1 MLKILPMVP
10 ALPYN
15 YQGKNNMSDEKL
27 AYSIL
32 YVEDEEEI
40 RENYVQ
46 YLQRFY
52 TNIFQAKTAEEAYK
66 IYKNKKPDILI
77 VDIRLPGKSGIE
89 FLQDIRESD
98 QSIKAIVLTAMSDID
113 TLVNA
118 TELKLTKYLIKPI
131 SRNELKEAIDQAVKE
146 IVDYTTYANRII
158 YVNDSMHWDKD
169 KEKLIFNGKEIF
181 FTRKER
187 ALLGLLFEN
196 VNNVVKSEDIVFELW
211 YDYDDA
217 KIASLKTL
225 VKTLRKK
232 LPHNFIKN
240 VFGVGYTVEV

>member
-1 MLKILPMVP
+1 MVP

-89 FLQDIRESD
+89 FLRDIRESD

-131 SRNELKEAIDQAVKE
+131 ARNELKEAIEQAVKE

-181 FTRKER
+181 FTRKEKSS
-187 ALLGLLFEN
+187 
-196 VNNVVKSEDIVFELW
+196 VNI
-211 YDYDDA
+211 
-217 KIASLKTL
+217 
-225 VKTLRKK
+225 
-232 LPHNFIKN
+232 FIT
-240 VFGVGYTVEV
+240 FL